1 MKYIDIGI
9 KVKWWYKYEDKF
21 LSDFMLENKNKDW
34 WGYKLKDIWRV
45 LKPCDCI
52 FINKY
57 WLFFCEAKIIKKE
70 TLNFSEIRSN
80 QWTALYR
87 IQKLIE
93 KYDLPK
99 IYSTILVF
107 SESRNDYFF
116 IEFKYILEL
125 SERWETKITFL

>member
-34 WGYKLKDIWRV
+34 WWYKLRDIWRIH
-45 LKPCDCI
+45 KPFDCL

-57 WLFFCEAKIIKKE
+57 WLFLCEAKIIKKE
-70 TLNFSEIRSN
+70 TLEFSEIRSN

-125 SERWETKITFL
+125 HEKWEKSISFL